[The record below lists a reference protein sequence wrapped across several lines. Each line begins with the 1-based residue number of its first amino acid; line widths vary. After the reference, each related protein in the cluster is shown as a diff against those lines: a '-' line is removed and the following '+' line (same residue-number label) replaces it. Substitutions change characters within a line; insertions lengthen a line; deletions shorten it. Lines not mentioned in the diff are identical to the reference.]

1 MCATPSTPSIGRRVT
16 FWCHMAAP
24 SATVV
29 VPGEPLSGMLR
40 PGEGSF
46 VWSDGKVRAS
56 VIGSI
61 SLQGVQ
67 PAKKKRQM
75 TAALPTVGDLV
86 TCRVARINPRQA
98 TLDIICVGDLPLSE
112 PCSGLIRREDV
123 RQGGAGAANEP
134 VEIYRSFRPGDIVLA
149 RVLSLGDARSYYLSC
164 VGAELGVVLCRSAT
178 DGAVMRAV
186 SHAEVECPVSGV
198 RERRKVA
205 RPADLPAALARGNGG
220 GGAG

>member
-1 MCATPSTPSIGRRVT
+1 
-16 FWCHMAAP
+16 
-24 SATVV
+24 
-29 VPGEPLSGMLR
+29 
-40 PGEGSF
+40 
-46 VWSDGKVRAS
+46 
-56 VIGSI
+56 
-61 SLQGVQ
+61 
-67 PAKKKRQM
+67 M

-205 RPADLPAALARGNGG
+205 RPADLPAALARDNGG
-220 GGAG
+220 GGAGERSMSDNPLVYLVPFHTRVHRPMWSGARWCGVRGRETRPGRDAAVVYVINIILTVFCS